1 MCPAVPTVSAM
12 PETLQ
17 TLDHDQARV
26 ALAPEFG
33 QLLERP
39 EPARAVEAA
48 GGRVVLARM
57 GPAERLYLQ
66 VLDLAVA
73 EKGFRGVE
81 QRRADPAAMALGP
94 HAHDVELRSGLAV
107 QLQREEA
114 VAADGERRELR

>member
-1 MCPAVPTVSAM
+1 MDRVHLRDRHNAAPDAEHPQDRAVLVGLRPSA
-12 PETLQ
+12 
-17 TLDHDQARV
+17 
-26 ALAPEFG
+26 
-33 QLLERP
+33 LERP
-39 EPARAVEAA
+39 EPARAVGAA

-114 VAADGERRELR
+114 VAAD